1 MTARARI
8 SDAYPDRPRAQEPPR
23 RVTLTADLRRAVADW
38 LAQGYAVDIR
48 PDGSLRVE
56 PARGKPDA
64 DDFDMVDMRR

>member
-8 SDAYPDRPRAQEPPR
+8 TDPPR

-38 LAQGYAVDIR
+38 LAAGYAVDIR

-56 PARGKPDA
+56 PLRARPDA

>member
-1 MTARARI
+1 MTRPHT
-8 SDAYPDRPRAQEPPR
+8 PDPPR

-48 PDGSLRVE
+48 ADGSLRIE
-56 PARGKPDA
+56 PARGRPDA